1 MEMSFE
7 ESLKELE
14 GIVDKLEKGQLSLD
28 ECLLL
33 FEKGIKLVRECNT
46 KLNNAQ
52 QKVERNH
59 HHAKVIIQFFIKRA
73 IAFVSL
79 EHRITRTVIF

>member
-28 ECLLL
+28 EGLLL

-46 KLNNAQ
+46 KLKNAQ
-52 QKVERNH
+52 QKVE
-59 HHAKVIIQFFIKRA
+59 KLI
-73 IAFVSL
+73 L
-79 EHRITRTVIF
+79 ENADFKSEPFEVQE